1 MEMEQREYEVSLV
14 MAASG
19 LDYNRAKSLVEKYL
33 PKVGEPLWKQRLAAN
48 ETAIQAAADAKN
60 AEIFYFKG
68 NEEGAMEFQALSSA
82 FSKISDLAKAEV
94 DYMSWKE
101 TQGM

>member
-1 MEMEQREYEVSLV
+1 MMEQQDVSLV

-19 LDYNRAKSLVEKYL
+19 LDYYQAESLVEKYL
-33 PKVGEPLWKQRLAAN
+33 PEVGEPLWKQRIAANAAATLAAAN
-48 ETAIQAAADAKN
+48 AKN
-60 AEIFYFKG
+60 AEIAYFTG
-68 NEEGAMEFQALSSA
+68 NEEKAMEFQAISSA
-82 FSKISDLAKAEV
+82 FAKISDLAKAEV